1 MREVCMGYGGSRG
14 ATLGYG
20 YHGQIQDV
28 PGSPDP
34 GTNTTEGLPSA
45 GSPTSLRGR
54 PSSIREE
61 AVAKAGSSDTDV
73 V

>member
-1 MREVCMGYGGSRG
+1 MCEVCKEYGEGRG
-14 ATLGYG
+14 IKLGYR